1 MTWRRNF
8 ETVNDR
14 LAKYWETMRNTV
26 EKNKNVDFIIHVGTA
41 VENARTTYLDKIKY
55 NYTIDKIG
63 TTSDGYAKVNLIDG
77 TNNID
82 GKNVSSL
89 YTNDTDD
96 GLQRDGTHMSAV
108 LGRFLVGY
116 TMGEKITDYMY
127 SGDTDANI
135 SKETNISD
143 IYSHDTR
150 IGKLPTEYV
159 NIVKDSYK
167 AAKTDPYKV
176 TDLSAKYGAVSPA
189 TTAKNAIDTKVASE
203 ENYVAKIVKG
213 KTAEEY
219 PTVIKAMAENIL
231 TELKATY
238 PELKVGDVTVATS
251 TSKDA
256 SDRDV
261 TTYTASIPVD
271 LK

>member
-1 MTWRRNF
+1 
-8 ETVNDR
+8 
-14 LAKYWETMRNTV
+14 MRNTV

-55 NYTIDKIG
+55 NYTTDKIG

-135 SKETNISD
+135 LKETNISD

-189 TTAKNAIDTKVASE
+189 TTAKNVIETKVAE
-203 ENYVAKIVKG
+203 ENYVANIVKG
-213 KTAEEY
+213 K
-219 PTVIKAMAENIL
+219 KANE
-231 TELKATY
+231 
-238 PELKVGDVTVATS
+238 
-251 TSKDA
+251 
-256 SDRDV
+256 
-261 TTYTASIPVD
+261 
-271 LK
+271 